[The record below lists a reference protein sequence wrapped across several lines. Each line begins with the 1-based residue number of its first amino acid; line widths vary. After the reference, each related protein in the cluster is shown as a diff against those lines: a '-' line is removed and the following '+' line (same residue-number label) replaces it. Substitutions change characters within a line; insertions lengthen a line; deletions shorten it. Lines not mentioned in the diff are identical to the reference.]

1 MDTRETFCRDFAKIF
16 LKEAGDQFK
25 MVFGNIHM
33 CVGMEAVIEGGN
45 HTVGD
50 KCR

>member
-25 MVFGNIHM
+25 MVFGNIHL
-33 CVGMEAVIEGGN
+33 CLGTEAVIEGEN
-45 HTVGD
+45 HTVGE
-50 KCR
+50 KWR